1 MSTTVPPLSFN
12 PAGIELDRRQ
22 GLSRQLYQALRAR
35 VLDGRLA
42 SGTRLPASRD
52 LAAAL
57 AISRNSVVR
66 AYDQLYAEGFIE
78 GRVGDGTYVA
88 QLSSTGLGWP
98 LHEQARSHNETRS
111 PVGASLLV
119 KGPSG
124 ENISTKVSTGFST
137 GLPTA
142 LSTDWL
148 DLPVVSSS
156 KVIHSGGLERVE
168 KHHLKPPPGGPPRAF
183 RVGVPAFDLFPFD
196 VWAKL
201 NAAFWRKPDLQ
212 QLCYGDSQGDARLRG
227 LIAAYLRSS
236 RGLQCTAEQIVIT
249 SGAQQG
255 ISLCAQLLVD
265 PGDVVAVENPGYRAA
280 GHAFA
285 VAGAEVRGV
294 PVDGDGLDC
303 TALGSLNDCRLAYVT
318 PSHQYPTG
326 VVMSLPR
333 RLELLDWAE
342 RNNGWIVEDDYD
354 GEYRYS
360 GAPLAPL
367 AALDRQG
374 RVLYVGTFGKVA
386 FPALRLGYLVLPPGL
401 VNAFAR
407 RRAVDVRHSE
417 VSTQAVMAEFMA
429 AGHFQRHIRR
439 MRRAALARRD
449 ALLAGWPKSLSG
461 VGAMP
466 TVVAGLHVTVP
477 VDSIERE
484 RDLIARAT
492 EAGVEVNGLS
502 SYWLP
507 TTTPTQVRAGLVL
520 GFAAVPPAAIDAALA
535 RLAKAWQT

>member
-1 MSTTVPPLSFN
+1 MSEAPLSLSFN

-22 GLSRQLYQALRAR
+22 GLSRQLYQALRLR

-88 QLSSTGLGWP
+88 QLPQSRVAAKKLSTNVSTGL
-98 LHEQARSHNETRS
+98 STR
-111 PVGASLLV
+111 
-119 KGPSG
+119 
-124 ENISTKVSTGFST
+124 
-137 GLPTA
+137 LPTD
-142 LSTDWL
+142 LSTNWL

-156 KVIHSGGLERVE
+156 KVIHSGALGRVE
-168 KHHLKPPPGGPPRAF
+168 KNHLALPPSGPPRAF
-183 RVGVPAFDLFPFD
+183 RVGIPAFDLFPFE

-212 QLCYGDSQGDARLRG
+212 QLCYGDPAGDARLRG

-236 RGLQCTAEQIVIT
+236 RGMQCTAEQIVIT

-255 ISLCAQLLVD
+255 ISLCAQLLVE
-265 PGDVVAVENPGYRAA
+265 PGDGVAIENPGYRAA

-285 VAGAEVRGV
+285 VAGARLHGV
-294 PVDGDGLDC
+294 TVDSEGIDCGELAGL
-303 TALGSLNDCRLAYVT
+303 GDCRLAYVT

-326 VVMSLPR
+326 VVMSLAR
-333 RLELLDWAE
+333 RLELLAWAE
-342 RNNGWIVEDDYD
+342 RTEGWIVEDDYD

-386 FPALRLGYLVLPPGL
+386 FPALRLGYLVLPPAL
-401 VNAFAR
+401 VQAFSQ

-439 MRRAALARRD
+439 MRRAALSRRNC
-449 ALLAGWPKSLSG
+449 LLNGWPASVAG
-461 VGAMP
+461 VGELPA
-466 TVVAGLHVTVP
+466 VSAGLHLTVS
-477 VDSIERE
+477 VDGVSREQQLIEQAE
-484 RDLIARAT
+484 SV
-492 EAGVEVNGLS
+492 GVEINGLS
-502 SYWLP
+502 NYWLP
-507 TTTPTQVRAGLVL
+507 DSHTPIDQRAGLVM
-520 GFAAVPPAAIDAALA
+520 GFAAVPEPAIEWALA
-535 RLAKAWQT
+535 RLRQVWRV

>member
-1 MSTTVPPLSFN
+1 MTDAPLSLSFN

-22 GLSRQLYQALRAR
+22 GLSRQLYQALRLR

-88 QLSSTGLGWP
+88 QLPQTAIPAKKL
-98 LHEQARSHNETRS
+98 
-111 PVGASLLV
+111 
-119 KGPSG
+119 
-124 ENISTKVSTGFST
+124 STKVSTGLST

-142 LSTDWL
+142 LSTNWL

-156 KVIHSGGLERVE
+156 KVIHSDALERVE
-168 KHHLKPPPGGPPRAF
+168 KNHLAMPPSGPPRAF
-183 RVGVPAFDLFPFD
+183 RVGVPAFDLFPFE

-212 QLCYGDSQGDARLRG
+212 QLCYGDPAGDARLRG

-236 RGLQCTAEQIVIT
+236 RGMQCTAEQIVIT

-255 ISLCAQLLVD
+255 ISLCAQLLVE
-265 PGDVVAVENPGYRAA
+265 PGDGVAIENPGYRAA

-285 VAGAEVRGV
+285 VAGARLHGV
-294 PVDGDGLDC
+294 AVDSEGIDC
-303 TALGSLNDCRLAYVT
+303 DELAMLSDCRLTYVT

-326 VVMSLPR
+326 VVMSLAR
-333 RLELLDWAE
+333 RLELLAWAE
-342 RNNGWIVEDDYD
+342 RTQGWIVEDDYD

-386 FPALRLGYLVLPPGL
+386 FPALRLGYLVLPTGL
-401 VNAFAR
+401 VDAFSQ

-439 MRRAALARRD
+439 MRRAALSRRNT
-449 ALLAGWPKSLSG
+449 LLNGWPLDMPG
-461 VGAMP
+461 VGPLP
-466 TVVAGLHVTVP
+466 TVAAGLHMTVP
-477 VDSIERE
+477 VESVAREQELIEW
-484 RDLIARAT
+484 AR
-492 EAGVEVNGLS
+492 GVDVEINGLS

-507 TTTPTQVRAGLVL
+507 DSTTPIDQRAGLVL
-520 GFAAVPPAAIDAALA
+520 GFAAVPEKSIEAALA
-535 RLAKAWQT
+535 RLRTVWRAG

>member
-1 MSTTVPPLSFN
+1 MSEAPLSLSFN

-22 GLSRQLYQALRAR
+22 GLSRQLYQALRLR

-88 QLSSTGLGWP
+88 QLP
-98 LHEQARSHNETRS
+98 QAALPTKK
-111 PVGASLLV
+111 L
-119 KGPSG
+119 
-124 ENISTKVSTGFST
+124 STKVSTGLST

-142 LSTDWL
+142 LSTNWL

-156 KVIHSGGLERVE
+156 KVIHSGALGRVE
-168 KHHLKPPPGGPPRAF
+168 KNHLATPPSGPPRAF
-183 RVGVPAFDLFPFD
+183 RVGVPAFDLFPFE

-212 QLCYGDSQGDARLRG
+212 QLCYGDPAGDARLRG

-236 RGLQCTAEQIVIT
+236 RGMQCTAEQIVIT

-255 ISLCAQLLVD
+255 ISLCAQLLVE
-265 PGDVVAVENPGYRAA
+265 PGDGVAIENPGYRAA

-285 VAGAEVRGV
+285 VAGAKLHGV
-294 PVDGDGLDC
+294 AVDGEGIDC
-303 TALGSLNDCRLAYVT
+303 TELARLSDCRLAYVT

-326 VVMSLPR
+326 VVMSLAR
-333 RLELLDWAE
+333 RLELLAWAE
-342 RNNGWIVEDDYD
+342 RNQGWIVEDDYD

-386 FPALRLGYLVLPPGL
+386 FPALRLGYLVLPPAL
-401 VNAFAR
+401 VQAFSQ

-439 MRRAALARRD
+439 MRRAALNRRNC
-449 ALLAGWPKSLSG
+449 LLKRWPTAIAG
-461 VGAMP
+461 VGSLPA
-466 TVVAGLHVTVP
+466 VSAGLHMTVA
-477 VDSIERE
+477 VESVARE
-484 RDLIARAT
+484 RQLIEQA
-492 EAGVEVNGLS
+492 ESVGVEINGLS
-502 SYWLP
+502 NYWLP
-507 TTTPTQVRAGLVL
+507 DSTTPLDQRAGLVL
-520 GFAAVPPAAIDAALA
+520 GFAAVPEPAIESALA
-535 RLAKAWQT
+535 RLRQVWRV

>member
-1 MSTTVPPLSFN
+1 MTDAPLSLSFN

-22 GLSRQLYQALRAR
+22 GLSRQLYQALRVR

-57 AISRNSVVR
+57 SISRNSVVR
-66 AYDQLYAEGFIE
+66 AYDQLYAEGFIQ
-78 GRVGDGTYVA
+78 GRVGDGTYIA
-88 QLSSTGLGWP
+88 QLPQTSTAAKKL
-98 LHEQARSHNETRS
+98 
-111 PVGASLLV
+111 
-119 KGPSG
+119 
-124 ENISTKVSTGFST
+124 STKVSTGFST
-137 GLPTA
+137 GLPTT
-142 LSTDWL
+142 LSTSWL
-148 DLPVVSSS
+148 DVPVISSS
-156 KVIHSGGLERVE
+156 KVIHNESLERV
-168 KHHLKPPPGGPPRAF
+168 KNNHLALPPSGPPRAF
-183 RVGVPAFDLFPFD
+183 RVGVPAFDLFPFA

-212 QLCYGDSQGDARLRG
+212 MLCYGDPAGDERLRE

-236 RGLQCTAEQIVIT
+236 RGMQCSAEQIVIT

-255 ISLCAQLLVD
+255 ISLCAQLLIE
-265 PGDVVAVENPGYRAA
+265 PGDGVAIENPGYRAA

-285 VAGAEVRGV
+285 VAGANLHGV
-294 PVDGDGLDC
+294 AVDSDGISCAGLD
-303 TALGSLNDCRLAYVT
+303 ALSDCRLAYVT

-326 VVMSLPR
+326 VVMSLAR
-333 RLELLDWAE
+333 RLELLAWAE
-342 RNNGWIVEDDYD
+342 RNQGWIVEDDYD

-386 FPALRLGYLVLPPGL
+386 FPALRLGYLVLPKPL
-401 VNAFAR
+401 VEAFSQ
-407 RRAVDVRHSE
+407 RRAVDMRHSE

-439 MRRAALARRD
+439 MRRAALSRRD
-449 ALLAGWPKSLSG
+449 TLLSGWPKETAGIGSL
-461 VGAMP
+461 P
-466 TVVAGLHVTVP
+466 TVAAGLHLTVA
-477 VDSIERE
+477 VDSLAREQQLIEKAASV
-484 RDLIARAT
+484 D
-492 EAGVEVNGLS
+492 VEINPLS

-507 TTTPTQVRAGLVL
+507 DSPQTPGQRAGLVL
-520 GFAAVPPAAIDAALA
+520 GFAAVPEAAISAALE
-535 RLAKAWQT
+535 RLRRVWLA

>member
-1 MSTTVPPLSFN
+1 MSNTPLPSSFN

-22 GLSRQLYQALRAR
+22 GLSRQLYQALRVR

-57 AISRNSVVR
+57 SISRNSVVR

-88 QLSSTGLGWP
+88 QLP
-98 LHEQARSHNETRS
+98 QAAMS
-111 PVGASLLV
+111 V
-119 KGPSG
+119 KKL
-124 ENISTKVSTGFST
+124 STKVSTGFST

-142 LSTDWL
+142 LSTNWL

-156 KVIHSGGLERVE
+156 KVIHRGALGRVE
-168 KHHLKPPPGGPPRAF
+168 KNHLTLPPSGPPRAF
-183 RVGVPAFDLFPFD
+183 RVGVPAFDLFPFE

-201 NAAFWRKPDLQ
+201 NAAFWRKPDLE
-212 QLCYGDSQGDARLRG
+212 QLCYGDPAGDTRLRG

-236 RGLQCTAEQIVIT
+236 RGMQCSAEQMVIT

-255 ISLCAQLLVD
+255 ISLCAQLLVE
-265 PGDVVAVENPGYRAA
+265 PGDGVGIENPGYRAA

-285 VAGAEVRGV
+285 VAGARLHGIA
-294 PVDGDGLDC
+294 VDSEGIDC
-303 TALGSLNDCRLAYVT
+303 TELAGLSDCRLAYVT

-326 VVMSLPR
+326 VVMSLAR
-333 RLELLDWAE
+333 RLELLAWAE
-342 RNNGWIVEDDYD
+342 RTQGWIVEDDYD

-401 VNAFAR
+401 VEAFSQ

-439 MRRAALARRD
+439 MRRAALSRRNV
-449 ALLAGWPKSLSG
+449 LLNGWPVDIPG
-461 VGAMP
+461 VGKLPSVA
-466 TVVAGLHVTVP
+466 AGLHLTVR
-477 VDSIERE
+477 VDSVTRERE
-484 RDLIARAT
+484 LIEQAT
-492 EAGVEVNGLS
+492 SVGVEINGLS

-507 TTTPTQVRAGLVL
+507 DTTLPEDQRAGLVL
-520 GFAAVPPAAIDAALA
+520 GFAAVPETAIESALA
-535 RLAKAWQT
+535 RLKEIWRPV

>member
-1 MSTTVPPLSFN
+1 MSDSQPLSLSFN

-22 GLSRQLYQALRAR
+22 GLSRQLYQALRIR

-88 QLSSTGLGWP
+88 QLPQSALP
-98 LHEQARSHNETRS
+98 AKKL
-111 PVGASLLV
+111 
-119 KGPSG
+119 
-124 ENISTKVSTGFST
+124 STKVSTGLST

-142 LSTDWL
+142 LSTNWL
-148 DLPVVSSS
+148 DLPVDSSS
-156 KVIHSGGLERVE
+156 KVIHSGALGRVE
-168 KHHLKPPPGGPPRAF
+168 KNHLALPPSGPPRAF
-183 RVGVPAFDLFPFD
+183 RVGVPAFDLFPFE

-212 QLCYGDSQGDARLRG
+212 QLCYGDPAGDARLRG
-227 LIAAYLRSS
+227 MIAAYLRSS
-236 RGLQCTAEQIVIT
+236 RGMQCTAEQIVIT

-255 ISLCAQLLVD
+255 ISLCAQLLVE
-265 PGDVVAVENPGYRAA
+265 PGDGVAIENPGYRAA

-285 VAGAEVRGV
+285 VAGARLHGV
-294 PVDGDGLDC
+294 AVDSEGIDC
-303 TALGSLNDCRLAYVT
+303 AELAKLSDCRLTYVT

-326 VVMSLPR
+326 VVMSLAR
-333 RLELLDWAE
+333 RLELLAWAE
-342 RNNGWIVEDDYD
+342 RTQGWIVEDDYD

-367 AALDRQG
+367 AALDRHG

-401 VNAFAR
+401 VDAFAQ

-439 MRRAALARRD
+439 MRRAALSRRN
-449 ALLAGWPKSLSG
+449 ALLNGWPQDIPGIGKL
-461 VGAMP
+461 P
-466 TVVAGLHVTVP
+466 TVAAGLHMTVP
-477 VDSIERE
+477 VGSVARERE
-484 RDLIARAT
+484 LIELASSVD
-492 EAGVEVNGLS
+492 VEINGLS

-507 TTTPTQVRAGLVL
+507 ESATPMDQRAGLVL
-520 GFAAVPPAAIDAALA
+520 GFAAVPEKAIEAALQ
-535 RLAKAWQT
+535 RLRTVWRAG

>member
-1 MSTTVPPLSFN
+1 MSSLEPPLSFN

-22 GLSRQLYQALRAR
+22 GLTRQLYQALRQR
-35 VLDGRLA
+35 VLDGRLVG
-42 SGTRLPASRD
+42 GTRLPASRD

-57 AISRNSVVR
+57 SISRNSVVR

-88 QLSSTGLGWP
+88 QLPTTS
-98 LHEQARSHNETRS
+98 
-111 PVGASLLV
+111 
-119 KGPSG
+119 GPAKKL
-124 ENISTKVSTGFST
+124 STKLSTGFST
-137 GLPTA
+137 GLSPG
-142 LSTDWL
+142 LSTNRAN
-148 DLPVVSSS
+148 LPGISSS
-156 KVIHSGGLERVE
+156 KVIHIPAMGRLENN
-168 KHHLKPPPGGPPRAF
+168 HLPLPPTGPPRAF

-212 QLCYGDSQGDARLRG
+212 QLCYGDPAGDERLRG

-236 RGLQCTAEQIVIT
+236 RGMQCTAEQIVIT

-255 ISLCAQLLVD
+255 ISLCAQLLVE
-265 PGDVVAVENPGYRAA
+265 PGDTVAIENPGYRAA

-285 VAGAEVRGV
+285 IAGAKLHGV
-294 PVDGDGLDC
+294 AVDAEGIDC
-303 TALGSLNDCRLAYVT
+303 TVLNGLNDCRLAYVT
-318 PSHQYPTG
+318 PSHQYPIG
-326 VVMSLPR
+326 VVMSLAR
-333 RLELLDWAE
+333 RLELLAWAE
-342 RNNGWIVEDDYD
+342 RSGGWIIEDDYD

-367 AALDRQG
+367 AALDRSG

-386 FPALRLGYLVLPPGL
+386 FPALRLGYLVLPEGL
-401 VNAFAR
+401 VDAFAR

-439 MRRAALARRD
+439 MRRAALSRRN
-449 ALLAGWPKSLSG
+449 ALLAGWPADVPG
-461 VGAMP
+461 VGNLP
-466 TVVAGLHVTVP
+466 SITAGLHLTVR
-477 VDSIERE
+477 VDGLARE
-484 RDLIARAT
+484 GELLAQASAVD
-492 EAGVEVNGLS
+492 VEVNGLS

-507 TTTPTQVRAGLVL
+507 NSSTPPDQRAGLVL
-520 GFAAVPPAAIDAALA
+520 GFAAVPEAAIADALG
-535 RLAKAWQT
+535 RLRKAWQRR